1 MNSIATNGRQSRKPA
16 PQVGNESREY
26 ELLPPLKRG
35 IEMPIFK
42 TNPDEEQEL
51 QEEEI
56 QSESNST
63 IPNELP
69 ILPLKGVVVYPLT
82 VLPLNVGQARSLR
95 LVDDVVKETNR
106 LIGLVTIKNDK
117 FEDAGP
123 EDLYEIGTA
132 AVIHRMLRAP
142 DGTVRLIVQGM
153 ERIRI
158 KEYSSLEPYLKAKIE
173 LAPEKIDKS
182 VQVEALTRNTIELF
196 RKLVNLSQTL
206 PEELLM
212 AAMNVEDPRQLVYM
226 IATSMRMDLKQA
238 QELLEIDDV
247 QEKLVQLDALL
258 TKEVD
263 VLELGKKISGQA
275 QAEMEKNQREYIL
288 REQMK
293 QIQKEL
299 GEGSEQEA
307 EITAY
312 DKKISEAGMPE
323 EAEKEAR
330 RELDRMKTMPPA
342 AAEYHVIKTYLD
354 WLVDLPWS
362 KLTEDNLDIPN
373 ARKILD
379 EDHYDLKDI
388 KDRILEYLAVRKL
401 RAERGSEDDPE
412 SRTYRGSI
420 LTLVGPPGVGK
431 TSLGQS
437 VARALGRKFIR
448 MSLGG
453 MHDEAEIRGH
463 RRTYIGAMPG
473 RLIQSIKRA
482 GTKNPVIMLDEVDKV
497 GADYRGDPSS
507 ALLEV
512 LDPAQ
517 NKTFRDHYL
526 DVDFDLSQVIFICTA
541 NTLETISPPLRDRME
556 ILPLSGY
563 TDYEK
568 TQIAKGYLIPR
579 QLKENGLRLEEATFD
594 DEAIRTIIRD
604 YTREAGVRN
613 LEREVGRV
621 SRKLATKIAEGQ
633 ATPFQ
638 VTVETVH
645 ELLGKARF
653 YNDVRERTETPGVA
667 TGLAWTPVG
676 GDILFIEATRMPGG
690 KGFLVTG
697 QLGDVMKES
706 SQAAYSYVR
715 SKSKDL
721 GFETEVIEKSDIHLH
736 IPEGATPKD
745 GPSAGVTMATA
756 LASLLTNRRVRD
768 NIAMTGEITLRGR
781 VLPVGGIKEKV
792 LAAHRAGLDTVILPN
807 RNERDLDDLPEE
819 IRKDLKFILAER
831 VEDVWNAALE
841 PKPVPSELNG
851 HGNHEN
857 ELEVTS
863 SLN

>member
-1 MNSIATNGRQSRKPA
+1 
-16 PQVGNESREY
+16 
-26 ELLPPLKRG
+26 
-35 IEMPIFK
+35 MPIFK
-42 TNPDEEQEL
+42 KNQDEPESEQEVEVI
-51 QEEEI
+51 QVPEEN
-56 QSESNST
+56 QSN

-82 VLPLNVGQARSLR
+82 VLPLNVGQARSLK

-123 EDLYEIGTA
+123 DDLYEIGTA

-158 KEYSSLEPYLKAKIE
+158 KEYSSLEPYLKANIE

-182 VQVEALTRNTIELF
+182 VEVEALTRNTIELF

-226 IATSMRMDLKQA
+226 IATSLRMDLKQA

-247 QEKLVQLDALL
+247 QQKLIQLDALL

-275 QAEMEKNQREYIL
+275 QQEIEKNQREYIL
-288 REQMK
+288 REQLK

-312 DKKISEAGMPE
+312 DKKIAEAGMPE

-354 WLVDLPWS
+354 WLVDLPWN

-401 RAERGSEDDPE
+401 RAERGSGENDEE

-579 QLKENGLRLEEATFD
+579 QLKENGLREDEVQFD
-594 DEAIRTIIRD
+594 DDAVRTLIRD

-621 SRKLATKIAEGQ
+621 ARKLATKIAEGQ
-633 ATPFQ
+633 VTPFH
-638 VTVETVH
+638 VTVDSVH

-653 YNDVRERTETPGVA
+653 YNEVRERTETPGVA

-697 QLGDVMKES
+697 QLGEVMKES

-715 SKSKDL
+715 SKSQDL
-721 GFETEVIEKSDIHLH
+721 GIDQDKIDKSDIHLH

-756 LASLLTNRRVRD
+756 LASLLTNRRVKD

-819 IRKDLKFILAER
+819 IRNELKFILAER

-841 PKPVPSELNG
+841 PKEVPAELNG
-851 HGNHEN
+851 HGNHEAEHEMTN
-857 ELEVTS
+857 

>member
-1 MNSIATNGRQSRKPA
+1 
-16 PQVGNESREY
+16 
-26 ELLPPLKRG
+26 
-35 IEMPIFK
+35 MPIFK
-42 TNPDEEQEL
+42 KNKPEDNETHEAEVD
-51 QEEEI
+51 
-56 QSESNST
+56 ST
-63 IPNELP
+63 PVIPEELP

-95 LVDDVVKETNR
+95 LVDDVVKEPNR
-106 LIGLVTIKNDK
+106 LIGLVTIKTDK

-123 EDLYEIGTA
+123 DDLYEVGTA
-132 AVIHRMLRAP
+132 AIIHRMLRAP
-142 DGTVRLIVQGM
+142 DGTVRLIVQGV

-158 KEYSSLEPYLKAKIE
+158 QEFSGLEPYLKAKIE
-173 LAPEKIDKS
+173 LAPEKIDKD
-182 VQVEALTRNTIELF
+182 VQVEALMRNTVELF

-212 AAMNVEDPRQLVYM
+212 AALNVEDPRQLVYM
-226 IATSMRMDLKQA
+226 IATSLRIDLKEA
-238 QELLEIDDV
+238 QELLELDDV
-247 QEKLVQLDALL
+247 EAKLVKLDALL

-275 QAEMEKNQREYIL
+275 QAEIEKNQREYIL

-307 EITAY
+307 EIKSY
-312 DKKISEAGMPE
+312 EKKIAEAGMSA

-354 WLVDLPWS
+354 WLVDLPWN
-362 KLTEDNLDIPN
+362 KTTEDNLDIPN

-379 EDHYDLKDI
+379 EDHYDLKEI
-388 KDRILEYLAVRKL
+388 KERILEYLAVRKL
-401 RAERGSEDDPE
+401 RAERLHADEQGGDAGEAH
-412 SRTYRGSI
+412 TYRGSI

-473 RLIQSIKRA
+473 RLLQSIKRA
-482 GTKNPVIMLDEVDKV
+482 GTKNPVIMLDEVDKI

-526 DVDFDLSQVIFICTA
+526 DVDYDLSQVIFICTA
-541 NTLETISPPLRDRME
+541 NTLETISSPLRDRME
-556 ILPLSGY
+556 ILALSGY

-579 QLKENGLRLEEATFD
+579 QMEENALKPDEAAFD
-594 DEAIRTIIRD
+594 DDAIRTIIRD

-613 LEREVGRV
+613 LEREIGRV
-621 SRKLATKIAEGQ
+621 VRKLATKIAEGST
-633 ATPFQ
+633 TPFAITPDL
-638 VTVETVH
+638 VR

-653 YNDVRERTETPGVA
+653 YNEVRERTETPGVA

-697 QLGDVMKES
+697 QLGDVMRES
-706 SQAAYSYVR
+706 SQAAFSYVR
-715 SKSKDL
+715 SKSKEL
-721 GFETEVIEKSDIHLH
+721 GIDPEVIEKSDVHLH

-756 LASLLTNRRVRD
+756 LASLFTNLRVKD

-781 VLPVGGIKEKV
+781 VLPVGGIKEKI

-807 RNERDLDDLPEE
+807 RNERDLEELPEE
-819 IRKDLKFILAER
+819 IRKDMTFILAER

-841 PKPVPSELNG
+841 PKSTVPEMNG
-851 HGNHEN
+851 HER
-857 ELEVTS
+857 ELPMTH
-863 SLN
+863 SLEHVN

>member
-1 MNSIATNGRQSRKPA
+1 
-16 PQVGNESREY
+16 
-26 ELLPPLKRG
+26 
-35 IEMPIFK
+35 MPIFK
-42 TNPDEEQEL
+42 KNKPGEVDTNEAEADTTPV
-51 QEEEI
+51 
-56 QSESNST
+56 
-63 IPNELP
+63 IPEELP

-95 LVDDVVKETNR
+95 LVDDVVKEPNR
-106 LIGLVTIKNDK
+106 LIGLVTIKTDK

-123 EDLYEIGTA
+123 DDLYEVGTA
-132 AVIHRMLRAP
+132 AIIHRMLRAP
-142 DGTVRLIVQGM
+142 DGTVRLIVQGI

-158 KEYSSLEPYLKAKIE
+158 REFSALEPYLKATIE
-173 LAPEKIDKS
+173 LAPETIDKG
-182 VQVEALTRNTIELF
+182 VQVEALMRNTVELF

-212 AAMNVEDPRQLVYM
+212 AALNVEDPRQLVYM
-226 IATSMRMDLKQA
+226 IATSLRIDLKDA
-238 QELLEIDDV
+238 QDLLELDDV
-247 QEKLVQLDALL
+247 EAKLIKLDALL

-275 QAEMEKNQREYIL
+275 QAEIEKNQREYIL

-307 EITAY
+307 EIKGY
-312 DKKISEAGMPE
+312 EKKIAEAGMSA

-354 WLVDLPWS
+354 WLVDLPWN
-362 KLTEDNLDIPN
+362 KTTEDNLDIPN

-379 EDHYDLKDI
+379 EDHYDLKEI
-388 KDRILEYLAVRKL
+388 KERILEYLAVRKL
-401 RAERGSEDDPE
+401 RAERLHSDTNE
-412 SRTYRGSI
+412 SGDEEARTYRGSI

-482 GTKNPVIMLDEVDKV
+482 GTKNPVIMLDEVDKI

-526 DVDFDLSQVIFICTA
+526 DVDYDLSQVIFICTA
-541 NTLETISPPLRDRME
+541 NTLETISGPLRDRME

-563 TDYEK
+563 TDFEK

-579 QLKENGLRLEEATFD
+579 QLQENALEPDEATFEED
-594 DEAIRTIIRD
+594 AIRTIIRD

-613 LEREVGRV
+613 LERELGRV
-621 SRKLATKIAEGQ
+621 VRKLATKIAEG
-633 ATPFQ
+633 
-638 VTVETVH
+638 ETVPFH
-645 ELLGKARF
+645 VTAELTRQLLGKARF
-653 YNDVRERTETPGVA
+653 YNEVRERTDTPGVA

-697 QLGDVMKES
+697 QLGDVMRES
-706 SQAAYSYVR
+706 SQAAFSYVR
-715 SKSKDL
+715 SKSQELGIAPDL
-721 GFETEVIEKSDIHLH
+721 IEKSDVHLH

-756 LASLLTNRRVRD
+756 LASLFTNRRVKD

-807 RNERDLDDLPEE
+807 RNERDLEELPDE
-819 IRKDLKFILAER
+819 IRKDMRFILAER

-841 PKPVPSELNG
+841 PKVTLPEMNG
-851 HGNHEN
+851 HER
-857 ELEVTS
+857 ELPVS
-863 SLN
+863 HSLEHVN

>member
-1 MNSIATNGRQSRKPA
+1 
-16 PQVGNESREY
+16 
-26 ELLPPLKRG
+26 
-35 IEMPIFK
+35 MPIFK
-42 TNPDEEQEL
+42 KNKPEDNETHETEVD
-51 QEEEI
+51 
-56 QSESNST
+56 ST
-63 IPNELP
+63 PVIPEELP

-95 LVDDVVKETNR
+95 LVDDVVKEPNR
-106 LIGLVTIKNDK
+106 LIGLVTIKSDK

-123 EDLYEIGTA
+123 DDLYEVGTA
-132 AVIHRMLRAP
+132 AIIHRMLRAP
-142 DGTVRLIVQGM
+142 DGTVRLIVQGI

-158 KEYSSLEPYLKAKIE
+158 QEFSALEPYLKAKIE
-173 LAPEKIDKS
+173 LAPEAIDKD
-182 VQVEALTRNTIELF
+182 VQVEALMRNTVELF

-212 AAMNVEDPRQLVYM
+212 AALNVEDPRQLVYM
-226 IATSMRMDLKQA
+226 IATSLRIELEDR
-238 QELLEIDDV
+238 QELLELDDV
-247 QEKLVQLDALL
+247 QAKLVKLDSLL

-275 QAEMEKNQREYIL
+275 QAEIEKNQREYIL

-307 EITAY
+307 EIKSY
-312 DKKISEAGMPE
+312 EKKIAEAGMSA

-354 WLVDLPWS
+354 WLVDLPWT
-362 KLTEDNLDIPN
+362 KTTEDNLDIPN

-379 EDHYDLKDI
+379 QDHYDLKEI
-388 KDRILEYLAVRKL
+388 KERILEYLAVRKL
-401 RAERGSEDDPE
+401 RAERLHADEQGGDAGEAH
-412 SRTYRGSI
+412 TYRGSI

-473 RLIQSIKRA
+473 RLLQSIKRA
-482 GTKNPVIMLDEVDKV
+482 GTKNPVIMLDEVDKI

-526 DVDFDLSQVIFICTA
+526 DVDYDLSQVIFICTA
-541 NTLETISPPLRDRME
+541 NTLETISSPLRDRME
-556 ILPLSGY
+556 ILALSGY

-579 QLKENGLRLEEATFD
+579 QMEENALKPDEATFD
-594 DEAIRTIIRD
+594 DDAIRTIIRD

-613 LEREVGRV
+613 LEREIGRV
-621 SRKLATKIAEGQ
+621 IRKLATKIAEGS
-633 ATPFQ
+633 ATPFDITSDL
-638 VTVETVH
+638 VR

-653 YNDVRERTETPGVA
+653 YNEVRERTETPGVA

-697 QLGDVMKES
+697 QLGDVMRES
-706 SQAAYSYVR
+706 SQAAFSYVR
-715 SKSKDL
+715 SKSKEL
-721 GFETEVIEKSDIHLH
+721 GIDPEVIEKSDVHLH

-756 LASLLTNRRVRD
+756 LASLFTNRRVKD

-781 VLPVGGIKEKV
+781 VLPVGGIKEKI

-807 RNERDLDDLPEE
+807 RNERDLEDLPEE
-819 IRKDLKFILAER
+819 IRKDMTFILAER

-841 PKPVPSELNG
+841 PKSTVPEMNG
-851 HGNHEN
+851 HER
-857 ELEVTS
+857 ELPLTH
-863 SLN
+863 SLEHVN

>member
-1 MNSIATNGRQSRKPA
+1 MSDINQNQD
-16 PQVGNESREY
+16 Q
-26 ELLPPLKRG
+26 
-35 IEMPIFK
+35 
-42 TNPDEEQEL
+42 EQEL
-51 QEEEI
+51 RDQDNI
-56 QSESNST
+56 SESSST
-63 IPNELP
+63 IPGELA

-123 EDLYEIGTA
+123 DDLYEIGTA

-158 KEYSSLEPYLKAKIE
+158 QEYTSTDPYLKARIE
-173 LAPEKIDKS
+173 LAPEHVDKS
-182 VQVEALTRNTIELF
+182 VEVEALTRNTVELF

-226 IATSMRMDLKQA
+226 IATSLRIDLKQA
-238 QELLEIDDV
+238 QELLELDNV
-247 QEKLVQLDALL
+247 QDKMLRLDALL

-299 GEGSEQEA
+299 GESSEQEA

-312 DKKISEAGMPE
+312 EKKIVESGMPE

-354 WLVDLPWS
+354 WLVDLPWN
-362 KLTEDNLDIPN
+362 KRTEDNLDIPN
-373 ARKILD
+373 ARRILD
-379 EDHYDLKDI
+379 EDHYDLQDI

-401 RAERGSEDDPE
+401 RAERGSAEDQE

-541 NTLETISPPLRDRME
+541 NTLETISGPLRDRME
-556 ILPLSGY
+556 VLPLSGY

-568 TQIAKGYLIPR
+568 TQIAKGYLVPR
-579 QLKENGLRLEEATFD
+579 QLEENGLRADEVTFGD
-594 DEAIRTIIRD
+594 DAIRAIIRD

-613 LEREVGRV
+613 LEREIGRV
-621 SRKLATKIAEGQ
+621 ARKLATKIAQGDHDSI
-633 ATPFQ
+633 Q
-638 VTVETVH
+638 VTVDLVH
-645 ELLGKARF
+645 QLLGKARF
-653 YNDVRERTETPGVA
+653 YNEVRERTETPGVA

-676 GDILFIEATRMPGG
+676 GDILFIEATRMPGS

-697 QLGDVMKES
+697 QLGDVMRES
-706 SQAAYSYVR
+706 SHAAYSYVR
-715 SKSKDL
+715 SKMHDL
-721 GFETEVIEKSDIHLH
+721 GIDPEQIEKSDIHLH
-736 IPEGATPKD
+736 VPEGATPKD

-768 NIAMTGEITLRGR
+768 NVAMTGEITLRGR

-792 LAAHRAGLDTVILPN
+792 LAAHRAGLDTVILPS

-819 IRKDLKFILAER
+819 IRKDLKFVLAER
-831 VEDVWNAALE
+831 VEDVWKAALE
-841 PKPVPSELNG
+841 PKPVPSTLNG
-851 HGNHEN
+851 HGNQEP
-857 ELEVTS
+857 EREVTS

>member
-1 MNSIATNGRQSRKPA
+1 MMPI
-16 PQVGNESREY
+16 
-26 ELLPPLKRG
+26 LKRNKPEDEREQDA
-35 IEMPIFK
+35 IEV
-42 TNPDEEQEL
+42 
-51 QEEEI
+51 
-56 QSESNST
+56 ESQDSTPT
-63 IPNELP
+63 IPDELP

-95 LVDDVVKETNR
+95 LVDDVVKEPNR
-106 LIGLVTIKNDK
+106 LIGLVTIKTDK

-142 DGTVRLIVQGM
+142 DGTVRLIVQGV

-158 KEYSSLEPYLKAKIE
+158 QQFSSLEPYLKAQIE
-173 LAPEKIDKS
+173 LTPEKLEKNVEI
-182 VQVEALTRNTIELF
+182 EALMRNTVELF
-196 RKLVNLSQTL
+196 RKLVNLAQAL

-212 AAMNVEDPRQLVYM
+212 AALNVEDPRQLVYM
-226 IATSMRMDLKQA
+226 IATSLRMDLKDA
-238 QELLEIDDV
+238 QELLELDNVHD
-247 QEKLVQLDALL
+247 KLVKLNALL

-263 VLELGKKISGQA
+263 VLELGKKIQGQA
-275 QAEMEKNQREYIL
+275 QQEMEKTQREYIL
-288 REQMK
+288 REQLK

-312 DKKISEAGMPE
+312 EKKITEAHMPE

-330 RELDRMKTMPPA
+330 RELERMKTMPPA

-354 WLVDLPWS
+354 WLVELPWNIT
-362 KLTEDNLDIPN
+362 TEDDLNIPN
-373 ARKILD
+373 ARRILD
-379 EDHYDLKDI
+379 EDHYDLKEI
-388 KDRILEYLAVRKL
+388 KERILEYLAVRKL
-401 RAERGSEDDPE
+401 RAERLSAGEGE
-412 SRTYRGSI
+412 EGLTYRGSI

-556 ILPLSGY
+556 ILQLSGY

-568 TQIAKGYLIPR
+568 VQIAKGYLIPR
-579 QLKENGLRLEEATFD
+579 QLKENGLKLNEATFD
-594 DEAIRTIIRD
+594 EEASRTIIRD

-613 LEREVGRV
+613 LEREIGRV
-621 SRKLATKIAEGQ
+621 SRKLATKIASGEQ
-633 ATPFQ
+633 PPFE
-638 VTVETVH
+638 VTASVVRS
-645 ELLGKARF
+645 LLGKPRF
-653 YNDVRERTETPGVA
+653 YNEVRERTETPGVA

-676 GDILFIEATRMPGG
+676 GEILFIEATRMPGG

-697 QLGDVMKES
+697 QLGDVMRES
-706 SQAAYSYVR
+706 SQAAFSYVR
-715 SKSKDL
+715 SKSREL
-721 GFETEVIEKSDIHLH
+721 GIEQETIEKSDVHLH

-745 GPSAGVTMATA
+745 GPSAGVAMATA
-756 LASLLTNRRVRD
+756 LASLFTNRRVRD
-768 NIAMTGEITLRGR
+768 NVAMTGEITLRGR

-819 IRKDLKFILAER
+819 IRKDLHFVLAER

-841 PKPVPSELNG
+841 PQPVRADMNG
-851 HGNHEN
+851 HGNRQEKRP
-857 ELEVTS
+857 EREGEREVTS
-863 SLN
+863 TLN

>member
-1 MNSIATNGRQSRKPA
+1 
-16 PQVGNESREY
+16 
-26 ELLPPLKRG
+26 
-35 IEMPIFK
+35 MPIFK
-42 TNPDEEQEL
+42 KNPDQDPDNEQVV
-51 QEEEI
+51 EI
-56 QSESNST
+56 SVDGENQSN

-82 VLPLNVGQARSLR
+82 VLPLNVGQARSLK

-123 EDLYEIGTA
+123 DDLYEIGTA

-158 KEYSSLEPYLKAKIE
+158 KEYSSLEPYLKANIE

-182 VQVEALTRNTIELF
+182 VETEALVRNTIELF

-226 IATSMRMDLKQA
+226 IATSLRMDNKQA
-238 QELLEIDDV
+238 QELLELDDV
-247 QEKLVQLDALL
+247 QQKLIQLDALL

-275 QAEMEKNQREYIL
+275 QQEIEKNQREYIL
-288 REQMK
+288 REQLK

-312 DKKISEAGMPE
+312 DKKIAEAGMPE

-401 RAERGSEDDPE
+401 RADRGSEGDEE

-541 NTLETISPPLRDRME
+541 NTLETISGPLRDRME

-579 QLKENGLRLEEATFD
+579 QLKENGLKP
-594 DEAIRTIIRD
+594 DEAIFDDDAIRTLIRD

-621 SRKLATKIAEGQ
+621 ARKLATKLAEGQ
-633 ATPFQ
+633 SSPFH
-638 VTVETVH
+638 VTVDSVH
-645 ELLGKARF
+645 ELLGRARF
-653 YNDVRERTETPGVA
+653 YNEVRERTETPGVA

-721 GFETEVIEKSDIHLH
+721 GIEPDVIEKSDIHLH

-831 VEDVWNAALE
+831 VQDVWDAALE
-841 PKPVPSELNG
+841 PKANVPAEMNG
-851 HGNHEN
+851 HEHEIQ
-857 ELEVTS
+857 VA
-863 SLN
+863 LN

>member
-1 MNSIATNGRQSRKPA
+1 
-16 PQVGNESREY
+16 
-26 ELLPPLKRG
+26 
-35 IEMPIFK
+35 MPIIK
-42 TNPDEEQEL
+42 KNQDQE
-51 QEEEI
+51 
-56 QSESNST
+56 SELHDQQIESGSDST

-95 LVDDVVKETNR
+95 LVDDVVKETSR

-123 EDLYEIGTA
+123 DDLYEIGTA

-158 KEYSSLEPYLKAKIE
+158 KNYSSLEPYLKADIE
-173 LAPEKIDKS
+173 LAPEKIDKT
-182 VQVEALTRNTIELF
+182 VEVEALVRNTVELF

-226 IATSMRMDLKQA
+226 IATSLRMDLKQA

-247 QEKLVQLDALL
+247 QEKLIQLDALL

-275 QAEMEKNQREYIL
+275 QQEIEKNQREYIL
-288 REQMK
+288 REQLK

-307 EITAY
+307 EITGY
-312 DKKISEAGMPE
+312 EKKIAEAGMPE

-379 EDHYDLKDI
+379 EDHYDLKEI
-388 KDRILEYLAVRKL
+388 KQRILEYLAVRKL
-401 RAERGSEDDPE
+401 RAERGNPEDQE

-541 NTLETISPPLRDRME
+541 NTLETISGPLRDRME
-556 ILPLSGY
+556 ILALSGY
-563 TDYEK
+563 TDFEK

-579 QLKENGLRLEEATFD
+579 QLNENGLRA
-594 DEAIRTIIRD
+594 DEVTIDEDAIRTIIRD

-613 LEREVGRV
+613 LEREIGRV
-621 SRKLATKIAEGQ
+621 ARKLATKIAEGQ
-633 ATPFQ
+633 QMPFH
-638 VTVETVH
+638 VTAESVH

-721 GFETEVIEKSDIHLH
+721 GIDPETIEKSDIHLH

-807 RNERDLDDLPEE
+807 RNERDLEDLPEE
-819 IRKDLKFILAER
+819 IRKELTFILAER

-841 PKPVPSELNG
+841 PKAVASELNG
-851 HGNHEN
+851 HGNHEPA
-857 ELEVTS
+857 LEGS
-863 SLN
+863 KSLN

>member
-1 MNSIATNGRQSRKPA
+1 
-16 PQVGNESREY
+16 
-26 ELLPPLKRG
+26 
-35 IEMPIFK
+35 MPIIK
-42 TNPDEEQEL
+42 KNNDEEQEM
-51 QEEEI
+51 QEQEI
-56 QSESNST
+56 ETGSNST
-63 IPNELP
+63 IPSELP

-106 LIGLVTIKNDK
+106 LIGLVTIKTDK

-123 EDLYEIGTA
+123 DDLYEIGTA

-158 KEYSSLEPYLKAKIE
+158 KEFTSLEPYLKANIE
-173 LAPEKIDKS
+173 LAPETIDKS
-182 VQVEALTRNTIELF
+182 VEVEALTRNTVELF
-196 RKLVNLSQTL
+196 RTLVSLSQTL

-212 AAMNVEDPRQLVYM
+212 AALNVEDPRQLVYM
-226 IATSMRMDLKQA
+226 IATSMRIDLKQA
-238 QELLEIDDV
+238 QELLELNDV
-247 QEKLVQLDALL
+247 QEKLVKLDALL
-258 TKEVD
+258 TKEVE

-275 QAEMEKNQREYIL
+275 QQEIEKNQREYIL
-288 REQMK
+288 REQLK

-307 EITAY
+307 EITSY

-354 WLVDLPWS
+354 WLTDLPWNVT
-362 KLTEDNLDIPN
+362 TEDNLDIPN

-401 RAERGSEDDPE
+401 RAERLRSEEREGEEGQE

-579 QLKENGLRLEEATFD
+579 QLKDNGLEREEVTFD
-594 DEAIRTIIRD
+594 EEAIRTIIRD

-621 SRKLATKIAEGQ
+621 ARKLATKVAEGEQ
-633 ATPFQ
+633 PPFDVTPEMVRQ
-638 VTVETVH
+638 
-645 ELLGKARF
+645 LLGKARF
-653 YNDVRERTETPGVA
+653 YNEVRERTETPGVA

-715 SKSKDL
+715 SKSKEL
-721 GFETEVIEKSDIHLH
+721 GIEPETIEKSDIHLH

-756 LASLLTNRRVRD
+756 LASLLTNRRVKD

-819 IRKDLKFILAER
+819 IRKDLKFVLAER

-841 PKPVPSELNG
+841 AKPIPAEMNG
-851 HGNHEN
+851 HGNHEA
-857 ELEVTS
+857 ERQVTN

>member
-1 MNSIATNGRQSRKPA
+1 
-16 PQVGNESREY
+16 
-26 ELLPPLKRG
+26 
-35 IEMPIFK
+35 MPIFK
-42 TNPDEEQEL
+42 TNPEQNQELEEQE
-51 QEEEI
+51 I
-56 QSESNST
+56 SSESNST
-63 IPNELP
+63 IPSELP

-106 LIGLVTIKNDK
+106 LIGLVTIKTDK

-123 EDLYEIGTA
+123 DDLHEIGTA

-153 ERIRI
+153 ERIRVT
-158 KEYSSLEPYLKAKIE
+158 EFTSLEPYLKAKIE
-173 LAPEKIDKS
+173 LAPEKIDQS

-226 IATSMRMDLKQA
+226 IATSLRMDLKQA

-258 TKEVD
+258 QKEVD

-312 DKKISEAGMPE
+312 DKKISESGMPE
-323 EAEKEAR
+323 EPEKEAR

-354 WLVDLPWS
+354 WLVDLPWN

-379 EDHYDLKDI
+379 EDHYDLKDV

-401 RAERGSEDDPE
+401 RAERGSEDDAE

-541 NTLETISPPLRDRME
+541 NTLETISGPLRDRME

-579 QLKENGLRLEEATFD
+579 QLQDNGLKLDEATFD
-594 DEAIRTIIRD
+594 DDAIRTIIRD

-621 SRKLATKIAEGQ
+621 ARKLATKIAEGKE
-633 ATPFQ
+633 TPFH
-638 VTVETVH
+638 VTVDSVH

-653 YNDVRERTETPGVA
+653 YNEVRERTETPGVA

-715 SKSKDL
+715 SKSQDL
-721 GFETEVIEKSDIHLH
+721 GIDLDKIEKSDIHLH

-819 IRKDLKFILAER
+819 VRKDLKFILAER

-841 PKPVPSELNG
+841 PKAGVPAEMNG
-851 HGNHEN
+851 HGNHEP

>member
-1 MNSIATNGRQSRKPA
+1 
-16 PQVGNESREY
+16 
-26 ELLPPLKRG
+26 
-35 IEMPIFK
+35 MPI
-42 TNPDEEQEL
+42 TNNDDQEQEL
-51 QEEEI
+51 QDQTPEN
-56 QSESNST
+56 ESNPT
-63 IPNELP
+63 IPSELP

-106 LIGLVTIKNDK
+106 LIGLVTIKTDK

-158 KEYSSLEPYLKAKIE
+158 KEYSALEPYLKARIE

-182 VQVEALTRNTIELF
+182 VETEALTRNTVELF

-226 IATSMRMDLKQA
+226 IATSLRMDLKQA
-238 QELLEIDDV
+238 QELLELDDAHD
-247 QEKLVQLDALL
+247 KLVRLDALL

-275 QAEMEKNQREYIL
+275 QAEMEKTQREYIL

-354 WLVDLPWS
+354 WLVDLPWNVT
-362 KLTEDNLDIPN
+362 TEDNLDIPN
-373 ARKILD
+373 ARRILD
-379 EDHYDLKDI
+379 EDHYDLKEI

-401 RAERGSEDDPE
+401 RAERGSGQSDEE
-412 SRTYRGSI
+412 ARTYRGSI

-541 NTLETISPPLRDRME
+541 NTLETISGPLRDRME
-556 ILPLSGY
+556 ILQLSGY

-579 QLKENGLRLEEATFD
+579 QLQENGLKPEEATFD
-594 DEAIRTIIRD
+594 DQAIRTIIRD

-613 LEREVGRV
+613 LEREIGRV
-621 SRKLATKIAEGQ
+621 ARKLATKIAEGQ
-633 ATPFQ
+633 QPPFEI
-638 VTVETVH
+638 TMDSVH

-653 YNDVRERTETPGVA
+653 YNEVRERTETPGVA

-697 QLGDVMKES
+697 QLGDVMRES

-715 SKSKDL
+715 SKSKEL
-721 GFETEVIEKSDIHLH
+721 GFEPETIEKSDIHLH

-756 LASLLTNRRVRD
+756 LASLLTNRRVKD

-819 IRKDLKFILAER
+819 IRKELTFVLAER

-841 PKPVPSELNG
+841 PKAIPAEMNG
-851 HGNHEN
+851 HGNHEAEREMTN
-857 ELEVTS
+857 